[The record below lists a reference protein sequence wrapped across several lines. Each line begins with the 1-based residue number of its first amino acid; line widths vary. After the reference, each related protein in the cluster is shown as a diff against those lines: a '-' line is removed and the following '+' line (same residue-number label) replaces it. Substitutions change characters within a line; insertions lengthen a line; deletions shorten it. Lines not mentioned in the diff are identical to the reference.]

1 MTLTRQA
8 IQPGLCALCL
18 AGLLAGPAGC
28 VTYTDPRA
36 QQAAYQREDV
46 LLLQEENRR
55 LTGRVEGLELEIERL
70 QRELMNVRNE
80 QSRTIQSQTQTTDK
94 RVADLERRI
103 AEVDRAREKD
113 KQEIVDR
120 LSKTIQDVMK
130 TSGRPAATTT
140 RSTTRAGTG
149 YGYEHTVGPGQT
161 LSQIAAAYGV
171 SARVIIEANNL
182 QDPDRL
188 RVGQVLFIP
197 E

>member
-1 MTLTRQA
+1 
-8 IQPGLCALCL
+8 
-18 AGLLAGPAGC
+18 
-28 VTYTDPRA
+28 
-36 QQAAYQREDV
+36 
-46 LLLQEENRR
+46 
-55 LTGRVEGLELEIERL
+55 
-70 QRELMNVRNE
+70 
-80 QSRTIQSQTQTTDK
+80 DK

-130 TSGRPAATTT
+130 TSSRPAAATT

-171 SARVIIEANNL
+171 STRIIIEANGL
-182 QDPDRL
+182 HDPERL
-188 RVGQVLFIP
+188 R
-197 E
+197 